1 VGGEKSRY
9 GGGQIR
15 DSGWHSWGAKQALTR
30 TEKKKLKEEEKK
42 KIKLIRQKRRVD
54 SWVPGAGLEC
64 CLFCAGMDGAGR
76 TGTKPGTRQ
85 VKGALSWWIKIWQ
98 SGRKASAWGGA
109 R

>member
-1 VGGEKSRY
+1 MGAAKLENRVGTAGVRN
-9 GGGQIR
+9 R
-15 DSGWHSWGAKQALTR
+15 HFLAP
-30 TEKKKLKEEEKK
+30 KKKKMKEEETK